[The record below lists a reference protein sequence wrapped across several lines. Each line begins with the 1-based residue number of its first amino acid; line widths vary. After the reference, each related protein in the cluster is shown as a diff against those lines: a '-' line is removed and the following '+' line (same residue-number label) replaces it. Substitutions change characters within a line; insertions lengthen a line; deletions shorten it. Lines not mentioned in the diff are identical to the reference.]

1 MKTVKFSRTR
11 EHRELMLRNLA
22 TSLVLYEKI
31 KTTHAKAKA
40 VKILVEKM
48 ITRAK
53 KNDLSSSRKLQE
65 FFTDVNAV
73 KKIREELI
81 KTFANRPSGFI
92 RVARLGFRAGD
103 SAPMSQVELI
113 MPHKKAVKK
122 EAETIVS
129 KKGKVT
135 IRTKTSG
142 SKVEVAE
149 KIAKTKKE
157 KITKKPA
164 IAIKTIQKTEGKK
177 GWLDR
182 VSDTGLG
189 KKFSQATKKIWT
201 KRTTSK

>member
-48 ITRAK
+48 ITRDK
-53 KNDLSSSRKLQE
+53 K
-65 FFTDVNAV
+65 T
-73 KKIREELI
+73 
-81 KTFANRPSGFI
+81 
-92 RVARLGFRAGD
+92 
-103 SAPMSQVELI
+103 
-113 MPHKKAVKK
+113 VKK
-122 EAETIVS
+122 EAETIVT

-164 IAIKTIQKTEGKK
+164 IAIKTIKKTEDKK

-182 VSDTGLG
+182 VSGTGLG